1 MLKFTPEVLYGVNA
15 LNIKKSA
22 HLIGDTLTTVE
33 GNLSE
38 FLTIADEVR
47 ITSVW
52 TACVCVMF
60 SNGMYD
66 GKNKRKKV

>member
-33 GNLSE
+33 GNISE
-38 FLTIADEVR
+38 FLIIADDV
-47 ITSVW
+47 SVD
-52 TACVCVMF
+52 CVCMCDV
-60 SNGMYD
+60 
-66 GKNKRKKV
+66 